1 MSKTLNAICLT
12 LLASMMAQVT
22 MAEQEKYYLDNYSF
36 DFSSGMRPLSWIAR
50 GNAVELMSK
59 VKLNPSVEDKW
70 GGYVFDGVFDQ
81 DKFEIEVEFV
91 VNSELKDSR
100 GLVAIL
106 SQNAISNEDFEGA
119 PTGFRD
125 DYEGIG
131 IYVYRHPVRSEQW

>member
-70 GGYVFDGVFDQ
+70 GGYVFDGVFD
-81 DKFEIEVEFV
+81 
-91 VNSELKDSR
+91 
-100 GLVAIL
+100 
-106 SQNAISNEDFEGA
+106 
-119 PTGFRD
+119 
-125 DYEGIG
+125 
-131 IYVYRHPVRSEQW
+131 